1 MLRNNEGFDGAIAGD
16 EGEEEGMVVRN
27 PSMYTFDTA
36 NPMSECEMNTEKVI
50 IKSTAM
56 KFGQGRDE
64 GGWPKE
70 VDPTEKQDTKRFITK
85 ACKQEEYK
93 DSVMHMGPII
103 ERCMK
108 QNGTTDIYEEY
119 YADLKDEDHSSTPP
133 SMKAIA
139 VMKDVGAPFYYCVLF
154 LVGALILMLTTTSFF
169 PSPPLPLSPNSPTT

>member
-64 GGWPKE
+64 GRG
-70 VDPTEKQDTKRFITK
+70 
-85 ACKQEEYK
+85 
-93 DSVMHMGPII
+93 
-103 ERCMK
+103 
-108 QNGTTDIYEEY
+108 
-119 YADLKDEDHSSTPP
+119 
-133 SMKAIA
+133 
-139 VMKDVGAPFYYCVLF
+139 
-154 LVGALILMLTTTSFF
+154 
-169 PSPPLPLSPNSPTT
+169 